1 MHTILRTAFACLIG
15 LSAVALWPT
24 PAPAETDDERKQAC
38 AHPDMKTRV
47 MGKDL
52 CLAIRTFGADTAGP
66 SPTLVVVLHG
76 DMSSGGAP
84 EYHMAIARALAKEGV
99 VGVGLIRPGYASKDE
114 RASEG
119 SPSHS
124 DHYTAEN
131 VDAVADAVV
140 KLKARHKA
148 RATVLIGHSG
158 GAATAGVI
166 IGRHPGVADR
176 ALLISCP
183 CDIPRWRDMKRRSGW
198 YSSLSPLDYAGKI
211 PTTAKVI
218 AITGDR
224 DDNTD
229 VELARDYVAKLK
241 ERGVAA
247 RFVAIPGA
255 GHNINKKMRDAAEY
269 AAALKDI
276 VAGNF

>member
-1 MHTILRTAFACLIG
+1 MRLGIPVVMAGMLVAALTAT
-15 LSAVALWPT
+15 WPAT
-24 PAPAETDDERKQAC
+24 ARAESDDERKQAC
-38 AHPDMKTRV
+38 ASPDMLTRV

-52 CLAIRTFGADTAGP
+52 CLAIRTYGADAAGP

-84 EYHMAIARALAKEGV
+84 EYHMAIAKRLAKAGV
-99 VGVGLIRPGYASKDE
+99 VAVGLIRPGYIGKDE

-119 SPSHS
+119 SPRHF
-124 DHYTAEN
+124 DHYTPEN
-131 VDAVADAVV
+131 VDAVADAVA
-140 KLKARHKA
+140 KLKAHHKA
-148 RATVLIGHSG
+148 RTAVLIGHSG

-166 IGRHPGVADR
+166 IGRHPDVADR

-183 CDIPRWRDMKRRSGW
+183 CDIARWRELRRRSAW
-198 YSSLSPLDYAGKI
+198 YDSLSPHDYAGKVSTI
-211 PTTAKVI
+211 AKVI
-218 AITGDR
+218 VITGDR

-229 VELARDYVAKLK
+229 VELGRDYVVKLK

-255 GHNINKKMRDAAEY
+255 GHNINKKMYETAEY

-276 VAGNF
+276 VAGNP